1 VKVWC
6 AKSAVN
12 ENSVISI
19 VVIALFFTMFWEN
32 RVFAVGGI
40 SNSKIVVPSAET
52 VPKKHVEFEP
62 FFSFEF
68 VEDRNNT
75 FRLGAGTRIT
85 LGILD
90 NLEAGVNI
98 NYLNH
103 ENSDL
108 TDQVNDF
115 GDIEAGV
122 KYRFIDQGGQLP
134 FSLAYQGGVS
144 IPTSGND
151 TPWFIEP
158 GGLILTKNF
167 SENFSLDADFVFGI
181 VEDNGWNFVSD
192 IGFGYFLLPW
202 FQAVIE
208 GAYAYEDINGERSTQ
223 VVNITPGFTSPVT
236 DWLTI
241 IIGVTPDIYAE
252 NTEKE
257 VVISA
262 AFTFLF

>member
-1 VKVWC
+1 MKEFVKRNMC
-6 AKSAVN
+6 SATKIFMPIFVLVLLL
-12 ENSVISI
+12 SGTIK
-19 VVIALFFTMFWEN
+19 
-32 RVFAVGGI
+32 VFGVGGI
-40 SNSKIVVPSAET
+40 SNSKVIVPSTDT

-68 VEDRNNT
+68 VDDRDNT
-75 FRLGAGTRIT
+75 FRLGGGARLT
-85 LGILD
+85 LGVLN
-90 NLEAGVNI
+90 NLELGVNI

-108 TDQVNDF
+108 IDTVNDF
-115 GDIEAGV
+115 GDIEAGL
-122 KYRFIDQGGQLP
+122 KFRFLDQGEKYP

-144 IPTSGND
+144 FPTSGGD
-151 TPWFIEP
+151 APWFIEL

-167 SENFSLDADFVFGI
+167 SEELSMDADFVFGI
-181 VEDNGWNFVSD
+181 VEDDGWNFISN
-192 IGFGYFLLPW
+192 IGFGYYLVPW

-208 GAYAYEDINGERSTQ
+208 GAYAYEDTDGEKSIQ

-236 DWLTI
+236 DWFTI
-241 IIGVTPDIYAE
+241 IVGVTPDIYSK

-257 VVISA
+257 VVITT

>member
-1 VKVWC
+1 MKHNLKKDIQLQKTLIFTVLL
-6 AKSAVN
+6 
-12 ENSVISI
+12 
-19 VVIALFFTMFWEN
+19 VVGFLLSSNYAY
-32 RVFAVGGI
+32 AVGGI
-40 SNSKIVVPSAET
+40 SNSKVVVPSTET

-68 VEDRNNT
+68 VDDRDNT
-75 FRLGAGTRIT
+75 FRLGGGVRFT
-85 LGILD
+85 LGLLE
-90 NLEAGVNI
+90 NLETGINV

-108 TDQVNDF
+108 TDRVNDF

-122 KYRFIDQGGQLP
+122 KYRFLDQGDKYS

-144 IPTSGND
+144 IPTSGGD

-158 GGLILTKNF
+158 GGLILTKDF
-167 SENFSLDADFVFGI
+167 SDLFSMDSDFVFGI
-181 VEDNGWNFVSD
+181 VEDDGWSFISNV
-192 IGFGYFLLPW
+192 GFGYYLAPW
-202 FQAVIE
+202 FQAVLE
-208 GAYAYEDINGERSTQ
+208 GAYAYEDIDGERSTQ

-241 IIGVTPDIYAE
+241 IVGVTPDVYTD

-257 VVISA
+257 VVITT

>member
-1 VKVWC
+1 MR
-6 AKSAVN
+6 
-12 ENSVISI
+12 E
-19 VVIALFFTMFWEN
+19 FTMRSIGLPRLIICSLLLLALIFSGAFN
-32 RVFAVGGI
+32 AYAVGGI
-40 SNSKIVVPSAET
+40 SNSKVVVPSAET
-52 VPKKHVEFEP
+52 VPKKQIEAEP

-68 VEDRNNT
+68 VDDRDNT
-75 FRLGAGTRIT
+75 FRFGGGVRLTVGV
-85 LGILD
+85 LD
-90 NLEAGVNI
+90 NLELGANI

-108 TDQVNDF
+108 IDQVNDF

-122 KYRFIDQGGQLP
+122 KFRFLDQGENVP

-144 IPTSGND
+144 IPTSGEN
-151 TPWFIEP
+151 TPWFIEL

-167 SENFSLDADFVFGI
+167 TEQFSMDTDFVFGL
-181 VEDNGWNFVSD
+181 VENDGWNFISNL
-192 IGFGYFLLPW
+192 GFGYFVVPW

-208 GAYAYEDINGERSTQ
+208 GAYAYEDIDGEDSTQ

-241 IIGVTPDIYAE
+241 IIGVTTDVYAD

-257 VVISA
+257 VVITT

>member
-1 VKVWC
+1 MIANFRK
-6 AKSAVN
+6 AV
-12 ENSVISI
+12 EIQKTVLSI
-19 VVIALFFTMFWEN
+19 ILLAAGFLLVSNYAY
-32 RVFAVGGI
+32 AVGGI
-40 SNSKIVVPSAET
+40 SNSKVVVPSAET

-68 VEDRNNT
+68 VDDKDNT
-75 FRLGAGTRIT
+75 FRLGGGARIT

-90 NLEAGVNI
+90 NLEAGVNV

-103 ENSDL
+103 ENSNLIDA
-108 TDQVNDF
+108 VNDF
-115 GDIEAGV
+115 GDIEAGI
-122 KYRFIDQGGQLP
+122 KYRFLDQGGKYP

-144 IPTSGND
+144 IPTSGGD

-158 GGLILTKNF
+158 GGLILTKDF
-167 SENFSLDADFVFGI
+167 SDVFSMDTDFVFGI
-181 VEDNGWNFVSD
+181 VEDDGWNFISN
-192 IGFGYFLLPW
+192 IGFGYYIVPW

-208 GAYAYEDINGERSTQ
+208 GAYAYEDIEGERSTQ
-223 VVNITPGFTSPVT
+223 VINITPGFTSPVT

-241 IIGVTPDIYAE
+241 IIGVTPDIYTD

-257 VVISA
+257 VVITT

>member
-1 VKVWC
+1 MNKF
-6 AKSAVN
+6 
-12 ENSVISI
+12 VIRDVHLI
-19 VVIALFFTMFWEN
+19 RNIFFPIFVLAFLISGASE
-32 RVFAVGGI
+32 VYGVGGI
-40 SNSKIVVPSAET
+40 SNSKVIVPSAES
-52 VPKKHVEFEP
+52 VPKKHIELEP

-68 VEDRNNT
+68 VDDRDNA
-75 FRLGAGTRIT
+75 FRFGGGVRLTVGV
-85 LGILD
+85 LD
-90 NLEAGVNI
+90 NLELGVNI

-108 TDQVNDF
+108 IDRVNDF
-115 GDIEAGV
+115 GDIEAGL
-122 KYRFIDQGGQLP
+122 KFRFLDQGEKYP

-144 IPTSGND
+144 FPTSGED

-167 SENFSLDADFVFGI
+167 SRELSMDADFVLAI
-181 VEDNGWNFVSD
+181 VEDDGWSFISN
-192 IGFGYFLLPW
+192 IGFGYFLVPW

-208 GAYAYEDINGERSTQ
+208 GAYAYEDTEGEEGAQ

-241 IIGVTPDIYAE
+241 IVGVTPDIYSK

-257 VVISA
+257 VVITT

>member
-1 VKVWC
+1 VKVLC
-6 AKSAVN
+6 PKSVIK
-12 ENSVISI
+12 ENSAISI
-19 VVIALFFTMFWEN
+19 VIIALFFTMFWED

-40 SNSKIVVPSAET
+40 SNSKVVVPSAET
-52 VPKKHVEFEP
+52 VPKKHVELEP

-68 VEDRNNT
+68 VDDRDNT
-75 FRLGAGTRIT
+75 FRLGAGARVT

-108 TDQVNDF
+108 IDQVNDF

-122 KYRFIDQGGQLP
+122 KYRFIDQGEQLP

-167 SENFSLDADFVFGI
+167 SDNFSMDMDFVFGI
-181 VEDNGWNFVSD
+181 VEDDGWNFISN
-192 IGFGYFLLPW
+192 IGFGYFLVPW
-202 FQAVIE
+202 FQAVME
-208 GAYAYEDINGERSTQ
+208 GAYAYEDIDGERSTQ

-241 IIGVTPDIYAE
+241 IIGVTPDLYAD

-257 VVISA
+257 VVITT